1 MGMVR
6 KTVKKARK
14 SVKSEPGES
23 QKAESIQPE
32 PVLADSSKPSSKK
45 AEVRCEFC
53 NKPMKDEKTRK
64 IHQRNG
70 RHKAAEP
77 PVKKDNEIQAALLQ
91 MKDNFEDQRQS
102 LAKDFRERE
111 DHLQREL
118 EEVKTVLRM
127 EIERHRK
134 ELERISKV
142 EKDVAAEKQE
152 SAVQAPVTTPQ
163 PEESRPVEL
172 QHARTPPPKA
182 IDLIPMHI
190 PAIPKRKF
198 HPLDENESIP
208 DLADDIKIKTEVPKM
223 DRAAVEEAV
232 RELLEKNMPAAPAQA
247 DTGNLGGKMN
257 QLAGRMDLL
266 EGKLERGMSE
276 MRKTLE
282 RFSKENDAKRV
293 ERELEKISE
302 KVNDI
307 MEDSGYGER
316 LSVSKIPPTIL
327 EIVYQAI
334 LDDVHLEI
342 VRTKGAQDA
351 DKIARA
357 ALEEVRLKT
366 SGSELFKFDGRKI
379 VTDNLA
385 KSIEANLIS
394 AKQIQTTYDVLMDRL
409 LETVPQHKAKNF
421 TGMIKIKSQEFAVD
435 RATKL
440 TKDLSRI
447 DKQLD
452 STSHMVAAMAANISS
467 QTLSLHEKINQ
478 INEKSLASKADREEL
493 EALRAKLDESG
504 ERFMRLADEISLLK
518 AEIEMKSSIRE
529 KEEVADAHNADI
541 FLTPGEEPFIPPDVP
556 EGGVF
561 TTQPKAGEP
570 EETGTKSPDTPTEDD
585 SQFIEPIL
593 TAISGGA
600 DSKTAIVNRTGLE
613 NDAVSRVLASL
624 VESKKIIEK
633 KSGKR
638 SRYTTLELELN
649 KARDEPAPE
658 KKGKKAGKKKAAEA
672 PGSEPEPAPKEPE
685 PTPEPEV
692 TEFKPG
698 IIVLDDS
705 PEDAM
710 AEPVPRR
717 KKAKKMLEEEP
728 EEAEPAPE
736 QEPIPEP
743 IAQPESISEPDEEP
757 AHKGRKKARKESEEP
772 KQKNEPDPAPEP
784 EPTVTDDIPIIK
796 KSLSE
801 LSDEEAQ
808 VLEAIGDG
816 SVTLS
821 GVQSKVGKHLKR
833 FALLR
838 ALRVLI
844 DSGHV
849 GISTK
854 GRMELY
860 HRITVEKMDIPI
872 EEKRKKEVK

>member
-1 MGMVR
+1 MAR

-14 SVKSEPGES
+14 SGKSGSGES

-32 PVLADSSKPSSKK
+32 PVVENAKKQISKTS
-45 AEVRCEFC
+45 EIRCEFC
-53 NKPMKDEKTRK
+53 NKIMNDEKTRK
-64 IHQRNG
+64 IHQRNC
-70 RHKAAEP
+70 KPKVTEP
-77 PVKKDNEIQAALLQ
+77 PVKKENDIQVALLQ
-91 MKDNFEDQRQS
+91 MKDTFEDQRQS
-102 LAKDFRERE
+102 MAKDFRERE

-127 EIERHRK
+127 EIDRHRK

-142 EKDVAAEKQE
+142 EKDVAEKQ
-152 SAVQAPVTTPQ
+152 AAPDAAPQ
-163 PEESRPVEL
+163 PTEPRPAEL
-172 QHARTPPPKA
+172 QHARMPKA

-190 PAIPKRKF
+190 PSIPKRIF

-208 DLADDIKIKTEVPKM
+208 DLADDIKIKPEAPGLN
-223 DRAAVEEAV
+223 RAAVEEVV
-232 RELLEKNMPAAPAQA
+232 RELMGKNMPVAPAQA
-247 DTGNLGGKMN
+247 DTGNLGGKLN

-266 EGKLERGMSE
+266 DGKLERGLSE
-276 MRKTLE
+276 LRKAME
-282 RFSKENDAKRV
+282 RLARENDAKRV
-293 ERELEKISE
+293 EKELEKISE

-351 DKIARA
+351 DRIARS

-440 TKDLSRI
+440 TKDLLRI

-452 STSHMVAAMAANISS
+452 STSHMVAAMAANISA
-467 QTLSLHEKINQ
+467 QTLAIHEKIDQ
-478 INEKSLASKADREEL
+478 INEKALASKADREDL
-493 EALRAKLDESG
+493 DALKAKLDGSS
-504 ERFMRLADEISLLK
+504 ERFMRLADEFTLLK
-518 AEIEMKSSIRE
+518 AEMEMKSSIRD
-529 KEEVADAHNADI
+529 KEQVADHSDSDV
-541 FLTPGEEPFIPPDVP
+541 FLTPGEEPFIPAPDVP
-556 EGGVF
+556 EDGIF
-561 TTQPKAGEP
+561 TAMPKTI
-570 EETGTKSPDTPTEDD
+570 ETDETPASIAPDD
-585 SQFIEPIL
+585 SQSTEMIL
-593 TAISGGA
+593 AAISGGA
-600 DSKTAIVNRTGLE
+600 DSKTAITKQTGL
-613 NDAVSRVLASL
+613 DADIITRALATL
-624 VESKKIIEK
+624 VEGKKVIEK

-638 SRYTTLELELN
+638 SRYTTLELEMN
-649 KARDEPAPE
+649 KARDEPTPDS
-658 KKGKKAGKKKAAEA
+658 KGKKAGKASKA
-672 PGSEPEPAPKEPE
+672 PEPAAELPPE
-685 PTPEPEV
+685 PDY
-692 TEFKPG
+692 KPG
-698 IIVLDDS
+698 VIVLEDS
-705 PEDAM
+705 PEDAL
-710 AEPVPRR
+710 AEPAPRK
-717 KKAKKMLEEEP
+717 KKAKKMLDEEP
-728 EEAEPAPE
+728 EEPVPEVIPVPEPLPEPREEPAP
-736 QEPIPEP
+736 
-743 IAQPESISEPDEEP
+743 
-757 AHKGRKKARKESEEP
+757 KGRKKSRKTPEERPEPQEQPAPKSE
-772 KQKNEPDPAPEP
+772 KKPAPEEP
-784 EPTVTDDIPIIK
+784 EPESQALDDIPILR

-801 LSDEEAQ
+801 LSEEESQ

-816 SVTLS
+816 TVTLS

-860 HRITVEKMDIPI
+860 HRINVEKMDIPI